1 MPNLQDNRFVGPV
14 RPMPLIPIYAFTV
27 LSALTLSLSYRFEH
41 LARTAL
47 LGAAFFSAAIAVAS
61 FARFLLTVDES
72 LRAIN
77 YWALAFGFVSF
88 LSLAVVLDF
97 LRSLGARV
105 PVVPTFGVPI
115 SMIILWTLGLVFAA
129 AWQRAN
135 EGNEE

>member
-88 LSLAVVLDF
+88 SSLELSHGA
-97 LRSLGARV
+97 SLGGSTI
-105 PVVPTFGVPI
+105 PTSGFVVRTRLALAQ
-115 SMIILWTLGLVFAA
+115 ILLFDHQSAKYESCLLC
-129 AWQRAN
+129 
-135 EGNEE
+135 